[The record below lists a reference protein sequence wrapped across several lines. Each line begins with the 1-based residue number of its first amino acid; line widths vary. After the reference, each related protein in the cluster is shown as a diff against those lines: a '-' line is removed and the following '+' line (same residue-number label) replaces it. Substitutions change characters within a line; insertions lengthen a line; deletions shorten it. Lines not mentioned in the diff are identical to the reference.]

1 MEKKSYSQP
10 GNLKV
15 HINNKHKKD
24 NLKRNKIHSRSL
36 ATLEIDTLILLAI
49 ILKIVSFHVLSLK
62 DTLSDPAKQ
71 PMAVRDKTKTIY
83 HIDANRTTPF

>member
-15 HINNKHKKD
+15 HINNKHKKN
-24 NLKRNKIHSRSL
+24 NLRENKIHSRSL

-62 DTLSDPAKQ
+62 DTLSGQA
-71 PMAVRDKTKTIY
+71 
-83 HIDANRTTPF
+83 ANGCERQNKDNIPYRCK